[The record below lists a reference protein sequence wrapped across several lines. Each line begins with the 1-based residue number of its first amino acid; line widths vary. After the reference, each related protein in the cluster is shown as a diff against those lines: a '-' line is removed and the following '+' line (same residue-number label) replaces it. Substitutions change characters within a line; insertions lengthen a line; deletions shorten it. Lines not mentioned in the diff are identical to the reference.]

1 MRVLICGGRQFADAD
16 LLRKT
21 MDDLSA
27 ATPICEVIVRGATGA
42 DTLAEHWAK
51 DRRVPYRIFLA
62 NWIAYGRGASAIRN
76 QEMLEYGKPD
86 LVVAFPGGRDTAEIV
101 KRARAVGIPVREA
114 GSETARDGGPA
125 QSCSAVR
132 PENFKFR
139 HRANV

>member
-16 LLRKT
+16 LLWKT

-76 QEMLEYGKPD
+76 KKCSSMASRIL
-86 LVVAFPGGRDTAEIV
+86 LWRSRVVATRQ
-101 KRARAVGIPVREA
+101 KL
-114 GSETARDGGPA
+114 
-125 QSCSAVR
+125 
-132 PENFKFR
+132 
-139 HRANV
+139 